1 MSSIQQW
8 AFLAMQDKEGKLSSD
23 QSSAFQ
29 ELKNRALQTG
39 QTLAQYVEPALAV
52 GSGMAG
58 HLAGIAVGA
67 GGIGMG
73 VNAAENAYNRTQ
85 DWMTYRPRTQSGQ
98 DGLEWLGDKS
108 QVVGD
113 AVNKAVGQGVGAV
126 VSAIPGQTAEAA
138 PAIQAAITNKGVG
151 KSVEDYITETTGS
164 ETAGTL
170 ASWVPGAVEL
180 VAGGKGIMNAAK
192 LEMGDI
198 GGQGIGNQ
206 RGAVGGIQQSVAE
219 DSSGVPATMFR
230 GDKEVRAQ
238 LGGTREEYN
247 LDTGQFEQVPNAAW
261 YFTPDSTVAK
271 KYGEVGEYDI
281 GVKNPLITDNQSL
294 VESIRSFPE
303 KINDLIS
310 QGYDSIYYKP
320 TSGWGDDKPQLAIF
334 DKQSAKLKQK
344 DQVPGIQQ
352 SVSSGSFLDQNWQER
367 MLTKEK
373 YDELGLSDST
383 FGTTRADLT
392 AADPDGIKSLGGVTF
407 DTPIPAQGGP
417 GYSDMFGLGWA
428 AREKGGTGKLIQSE
442 YLVPT
447 SMTKDSHKS
456 NATVSTAYTTALQ
469 KNIDNGWVSKETIKS
484 SESDLSAKFPDVPTG
499 GTPKEFNDWLDSVT
513 FEKRS
518 GVMSILGKSKFEG
531 KGLPD
536 VNRLLSQTLDKGA
549 GGTYPTEAMTLIK
562 NDPDSGIVKLDG
574 KGYPTHLSYKYG
586 TKGEVKAIFPPGMS
600 EADLHPGDWSQYV
613 EKSTKSGRPNPHS
626 DAVYTFR
633 NGWYGSKFGESI
645 RDLLPSA
652 ADIKGGRQVNTRSF
666 DAAISTLSDDW
677 TTLQQ
682 GGSTAGIKDFTRA
695 MDTNDGGATLSQ
707 VAEKDLTRMVKEGKA
722 KIFQLGTG
730 KKAQDIRFMIKKDS
744 YKWADD
750 SLPAEEWVLS
760 SVLNN
765 ETGVRGIASEAILH
779 KAMQEGVTA
788 LDAFDVP
795 GAYGLP
801 KIYGKYGFNEAKR
814 LPFDKDMFLADAK
827 DFYIG
832 QNVGKN
838 EKLTPKI
845 KKEATAAADQRF
857 ADAENFWRSQGWD
870 ESKGYPDVVIM
881 RKELDL
887 DENESIKQLNA
898 GALNNIRNESSS
910 ELTGG
915 GSGRAPKEKHAEFR
929 TIFEQ
934 PDSAQAVGVEGN
946 RPTGSGPD
954 SILPSGRRASV
965 IDTVTS
971 GMNYPTL
978 KRRFSNGLQDN
989 IASDT
994 AIPRGTQK

>member
-1 MSSIQQW
+1 MSSMQQW
-8 AFLAMQDKEGKLSSD
+8 AFLAMQDKEGKLSPD
-23 QSSAFQ
+23 KSSAFQ
-29 ELKNRALQTG
+29 ELKNRAGQAG
-39 QTLAQYVEPALAV
+39 QTLAQYVEPALTVA
-52 GSGMAG
+52 SGMAG

-73 VNAAENAYNRTQ
+73 VDAAENAYNRTQ

-98 DGLEWLGDKS
+98 AGLEWLSDKS
-108 QVVGD
+108 QVAGD
-113 AVNKAVGQGVGAV
+113 AINKAIGQGAGAV
-126 VSAIPGQTAEAA
+126 ISAIPGQTAEAA
-138 PAIQAAITNKGVG
+138 PAVQAAITNKGVS
-151 KSVEDYITETTGS
+151 KSVEDYITKTTGS

-180 VAGGKGIMNAAK
+180 VAGGKGIMNATK

-198 GGQGIGNQ
+198 GGQGMGNQ
-206 RGAVGGIQQSVAE
+206 RGAVGGVQ
-219 DSSGVPATMFR
+219 P
-230 GDKEVRAQ
+230 K
-238 LGGTREEYN
+238 
-247 LDTGQFEQVPNAAW
+247 
-261 YFTPDSTVAK
+261 
-271 KYGEVGEYDI
+271 
-281 GVKNPLITDNQSL
+281 
-294 VESIRSFPE
+294 PE
-303 KINDLIS
+303 
-310 QGYDSIYYKP
+310 
-320 TSGWGDDKPQLAIF
+320 
-334 DKQSAKLKQK
+334 
-344 DQVPGIQQ
+344 
-352 SVSSGSFLDQNWQER
+352 SGSFLDQNWQER

-392 AADPDGIKSLGGVTF
+392 AADPDGIKSLGGATF
-407 DTPIPAQGGP
+407 DTPVPAQGGP

-428 AREKGGTGKLIQSE
+428 AREIGGTGKLIKDE
-442 YLVPT
+442 FLVPT
-447 SMTKDSHKS
+447 AMTKDSHKS

-469 KNIDNGWVSKETIKS
+469 KNIDNGWVSKDTIKS
-484 SESDLSAKFPDVPTG
+484 IESDLSAKFPDVPTG

-549 GGTYPTEAMTLIK
+549 SGTYPTEAMTLIK

-586 TKGEVKAIFPPGMS
+586 TKGEVKAIFPPGMN

-613 EKSTKSGRPNPHS
+613 EKSTKNGRPNPHA
-626 DAVYTFR
+626 DAVYTFQR
-633 NGWYGSKFGESI
+633 GWYGSKFGESI

-652 ADIKGGRQVNTRSF
+652 ADIKGGRQVNSRSF
-666 DAAISTLSDDW
+666 DAAVSTLSDDW
-677 TTLQQ
+677 TALQQ
-682 GGSTAGIKDFTRA
+682 GSSLAGIRDFTRA

-707 VAEKDLTRMVKEGKA
+707 ISETDVKKLIKSGKA

-730 KKAQDIRFMIKKDS
+730 KKAQEIRFMIKKGNH
-744 YKWADD
+744 KWADKD
-750 SLPAEEWVLS
+750 APDEEWILS
-760 SVLNN
+760 SVINN
-765 ETGVRGIASEAILH
+765 ESGVRGIASEAILH

-801 KIYGKYGFNEAKR
+801 KIYGKYGFIEAKR
-814 LPFDKDMFLADAK
+814 VPFKKELFLDDAK
-827 DFYIG
+827 KFYIR

-845 KKEATAAADQRF
+845 EKEADIAADQRF

-870 ESKGYPDVVIM
+870 ESKGYPDAVIM

-887 DENESIKQLNA
+887 DENEQIKRINKS
-898 GALNNIRNESSS
+898 ALDRIRNNSG
-910 ELTGG
+910 TGATGSRPAGSPSQQLPIADGVLRRLDGDQAGQQRNVEQAG
-915 GSGRAPKEKHAEFR
+915 GS
-929 TIFEQ
+929 
-934 PDSAQAVGVEGN
+934 S
-946 RPTGSGPD
+946 D
-954 SILPSGRRASV
+954 SILPSGRRSSV

>member
-1 MSSIQQW
+1 MSSMQQW
-8 AFLAMQDKEGKLSSD
+8 AFLAMQDKEGKLSPD
-23 QSSAFQ
+23 KSSAFQ
-29 ELKNRALQTG
+29 ELKNRAGQAG
-39 QTLAQYVEPALAV
+39 QTLAQYVEPALTVA
-52 GSGMAG
+52 SGMAG

-73 VNAAENAYNRTQ
+73 VDAAENAYNRTQ
-85 DWMTYRPRTQSGQ
+85 DWMTYRPRTESGQ
-98 DGLEWLGDKS
+98 AGLEWLGDKS

-126 VSAIPGQTAEAA
+126 ISAIPGQTAEAA
-138 PAIQAAITNKGVG
+138 PAIQAAITNKGVS
-151 KSVEDYITETTGS
+151 KSVEDYIAEATGS

-192 LEMGDI
+192 LEVGDI
-198 GGQGIGNQ
+198 GGQGMGNQ
-206 RGAVGGIQQSVAE
+206 RGAVGGIQQSLE
-219 DSSGVPATMFR
+219 
-230 GDKEVRAQ
+230 
-238 LGGTREEYN
+238 GGEI
-247 LDTGQFEQVPNAAW
+247 VPNKQAKAMLKDIYMSGKNKGNKDAKW
-261 YFTPDSTVAK
+261 VDTTRGEDFIVKRLPLSDVKMDDPSNGVVDSTVDLDYAK
-271 KYGEVGEYDI
+271 TLIADAASLPPVLIGKNMKVIDGGHRVYAMKQAGMADI
-281 GVKNPLITDNQSL
+281 PVIMSKSNA
-294 VESIRSFPE
+294 E
-303 KINDLIS
+303 
-310 QGYDSIYYKP
+310 
-320 TSGWGDDKPQLAIF
+320 
-334 DKQSAKLKQK
+334 SAK
-344 DQVPGIQQ
+344 PASGIQQ

-392 AADPDGIKSLGGVTF
+392 AADPDGIKSLGGATF
-407 DTPIPAQGGP
+407 DTPVPAQGGP

-428 AREKGGTGKLIQSE
+428 AREMGGTGKLIKDE
-442 YLVPT
+442 FLVPT
-447 SMTKDSHKS
+447 AMTKDSHKS

-469 KNIDNGWVSKETIKS
+469 KNIDNGWVSKDTIKS
-484 SESDLSAKFPDVPTG
+484 IESDLSAKFPDVPTG

-549 GGTYPTEAMTLIK
+549 SGTYPTEAMTLIK
-562 NDPDSGIVKLDG
+562 NDPDSGVVKLDG
-574 KGYPTHLSYKYG
+574 KGYPSHLSYKYG
-586 TKGEVKAIFPPGMS
+586 TKGEVKAIFPPGMN

-613 EKSTKSGRPNPHS
+613 EKSTKNGRPNPHA
-626 DAVYTFR
+626 DAVYTFQR
-633 NGWYGSKFGESI
+633 GWYGSKFGESI

-652 ADIKGGRQVNTRSF
+652 ADIKGGRQVNSRSF

-682 GGSTAGIKDFTRA
+682 GSSLAGIRDFTRA

-707 VAEKDLTRMVKEGKA
+707 ISETDVKKLIKSGKA

-730 KKAQDIRFMIKKDS
+730 KKAQEIRFMIKKGNH
-744 YKWADD
+744 KWADKD
-750 SLPAEEWVLS
+750 APDEEWILS
-760 SVLNN
+760 SVINN
-765 ETGVRGIASEAILH
+765 ESGVRGIASEAILH

-801 KIYGKYGFNEAKR
+801 KIYGKYGFIEAKR
-814 LPFDKDMFLADAK
+814 VPFKKDFFLDDAK
-827 DFYIG
+827 KFYIS

-845 KKEATAAADQRF
+845 EKEADIAADQRF

-870 ESKGYPDVVIM
+870 ESKGYPDAVIM

-887 DENESIKQLNA
+887 DENESIRQLNA
-898 GALNNIRNESSS
+898 GALNNIRNESSG
-910 ELTGG
+910 ELAGG

-946 RPTGSGPD
+946 RPTGGGPD
-954 SILPSGRRASV
+954 SILPSGRRSSV